1 MSDFS
6 DLFDDSNLGKKIWS
20 QFADKQIKSAEKQKK
35 SLISLQIQQHENKD
49 SLKPYLLTV
58 KEKMIHWLIQ
68 KIGIR
73 LTFNETYLQDN
84 FKSPLY

>member
-6 DLFDDSNLGKKIWS
+6 DLFDDSNLGKRIWS
-20 QFADKQIKSAEKQKK
+20 QFGDKQIKSAEKQKK
-35 SLISLQIQQHENKD
+35 KSYFFTNSATWKQRFLETLF
-49 SLKPYLLTV
+49 TV

>member
-6 DLFDDSNLGKKIWS
+6 DLFDDSNLGKRIWS
-20 QFADKQIKSAEKQKK
+20 QFADKQIKSAEKKK

-49 SLKPYLLTV
+49 SLKPYLLAV